1 MSLKKNGLKTHVD
14 IDVEK
19 KKKNR
24 DNDDEEIKDTL
35 VSPTQDEVALR
46 TNQLLEG
53 IQE

>member
-24 DNDDEEIKDTL
+24 DNDDEEIEDTL
-35 VSPTQDEVALR
+35 VSPTQDGVALR